1 MSNITYV
8 IKTLRS
14 NIINVIKE
22 EHYEKTITNIN
33 PWIDSKKVWNK
44 TYEKGN
50 LAWYRMIW
58 IK

>member
-33 PWIDSKKVWNK
+33 PWIDSTLPTLNK
-44 TYEKGN
+44 N
-50 LAWYRMIW
+50 CAPHA
-58 IK
+58 